1 MHLENEVSAG
11 GASLTTLY
19 QLNTI
24 FISMV
29 MEAIPFVLVGV
40 LISGLIQTFVKEGW
54 LTRIMPRNRYLAT
67 VFGCGIGIF
76 FPSCEC
82 GIVPITRRL
91 INKGMPLHAGIAFML
106 TGPIINPIVL
116 FSTYIAFGNDWEMVG
131 VRAGLAI
138 AVAFSVSIILSF
150 MFKQLPFR
158 IQDEQAAAAMEPG
171 LEIPAASRVSSGKK
185 LYEVVVHAIEEFF
198 SVGKYL
204 VLGAFIAAC
213 MQTFVPTSYLLHLG
227 SNPVTSSLVMIALA
241 FLISLCSEAD
251 AFIAASFRS
260 TFTVGSLSAFLV
272 FGPMID
278 IKNTLM
284 LLGTYRSKFVV
295 VLIVLVTLFTLVGSL
310 LVGRFFG

>member
-1 MHLENEVSAG
+1 
-11 GASLTTLY
+11 
-19 QLNTI
+19 
-24 FISMV
+24 MV

-40 LISGLIQTFVKEGW
+40 LISGLIQTFVKDQW
-54 LTRIMPRNRYLAT
+54 IARIMPRNRYLAT

-82 GIVPITRRL
+82 GIVPITKRL

-131 VRAGLAI
+131 IRAGLAT

-150 MFKQLPFR
+150 IFKDLPFR
-158 IQDEQAAAAMEPG
+158 VKDGQAAAAAEHGAEPFAVRV
-171 LEIPAASRVSSGKK
+171 PAGKR
-185 LYEVVVHAIEEFF
+185 LYEVILHAIDEFF

-204 VLGAFIAAC
+204 VLGALIAAC

-241 FLISLCSEAD
+241 FIISLCSEAD

-284 LLGTYRSKFVV
+284 LLGTYRSKFVF
-295 VLIVLVTLFTLVGSL
+295 VLIGLVTVFTLIGSL
-310 LVGRFFG
+310 IVGRLFG

>member
-1 MHLENEVSAG
+1 
-11 GASLTTLY
+11 LTTFY

-40 LISGLIQTFVKEGW
+40 LISGLIQTFVKENW
-54 LTRIMPRNRYLAT
+54 IARIMPKNRFLST
-67 VFGCGIGIF
+67 IFGCGVGLL

-116 FSTYIAFGNDWEMVG
+116 FSTYIAFGNDWKMVG
-131 VRAGLAI
+131 IRAGLAV
-138 AVAFSVSIILSF
+138 AVAFTVSVILSF
-150 MFKQLPFR
+150 MFKELPFR
-158 IQDEQAAAAMEPG
+158 SYGHQVAAALEPSSVQ
-171 LEIPAASRVSSGKK
+171 LPKHVSLQSR
-185 LYEVVVHAIEEFF
+185 LYEVIVHAIDEFF

-227 SNPVTSSLVMIALA
+227 SNPLTSSLVMIALA
-241 FLISLCSEAD
+241 FVISLCSEAD

-284 LLGTYRSKFVV
+284 LLGTYRGKFVA
-295 VLIVLVTLFTLVGSL
+295 VLIGLVAFFTLAGSL
-310 LVGRFFG
+310 IVGRLFG